1 MSRREEILGKLAG
14 IESLPASTAQVLR
27 LVQDPQSSMNDIMK
41 CIEVD
46 PGLTTRVLRM
56 ANSAYFAGPRKI
68 GSLREAG
75 VLFGTNRIQQ
85 MVVATTVAPLAAG
98 AIRGYDLEPG
108 RLLDSLI
115 AVAIGAE
122 EIPHVIK
129 LPAAPAA
136 FTAGLLHGVG
146 KIVLGTFVEID
157 AAPIL
162 QFAYEDRIPFD
173 EAERRVLGI
182 DHAEAGALLLERW
195 QFPEELVQAV
205 RWQHH
210 PENAHTDT
218 LLTDLVHVAGIL
230 CIQCGLGMGIDG
242 LNYSI
247 SSEVVDRLHLNT
259 NLAESVACKMLTE
272 LENIRNTLL
281 GTGKR
286 G

>member
-1 MSRREEILGKLAG
+1 MSRREEILDKVAG
-14 IESLPASTAQVLR
+14 IESLPASTSQVLR

-46 PGLTTRVLRM
+46 PGLTTRVLRV

-122 EIPHVIK
+122 EIPRVIK
-129 LPAAPAA
+129 VPAVPAA

-182 DHAEAGALLLERW
+182 DHAEVGALLLEHW

-210 PENAHTDT
+210 PENVHTDT

-242 LNYSI
+242 LNYSV
-247 SSEVVDRLHLNT
+247 SSEVIDRLHLNT
-259 NLAESVACKMLTE
+259 NLVESVACKMLTE

>member
-1 MSRREEILGKLAG
+1 
-14 IESLPASTAQVLR
+14 LPTATTRILR
-27 LVQDPQSSMNDIMK
+27 LVRDPQSSMNDIMK

-46 PGLTTRVLRM
+46 PGLTTSVLRM

-85 MVVATTVAPLAAG
+85 MVLATSVTPFATG
-98 AIRGYDLEPG
+98 AVRGYDLAPG
-108 RLLDSLI
+108 RLLESLI

-122 EIPHVIK
+122 EIPHVLKI
-129 LPAAPAA
+129 PPHPAA
-136 FTAGLLHGVG
+136 FTAGLLHGAG

-157 AAPIL
+157 VAAIL
-162 QFAYEDRIPFD
+162 QLAYEDRVPFD

-182 DHAEAGALLLERW
+182 DHAEVGALLLERW

-210 PENAHTDT
+210 PENALADT

-242 LNYSI
+242 LSYSI
-247 SSEVVDRLHLNT
+247 SSEVVNRLHLNT
-259 NLAESVACKMLTE
+259 NLVESVACKMLTE
-272 LENIRNTLL
+272 LDSIRNTLL
-281 GTGKR
+281 ETGR
-286 G
+286 GG